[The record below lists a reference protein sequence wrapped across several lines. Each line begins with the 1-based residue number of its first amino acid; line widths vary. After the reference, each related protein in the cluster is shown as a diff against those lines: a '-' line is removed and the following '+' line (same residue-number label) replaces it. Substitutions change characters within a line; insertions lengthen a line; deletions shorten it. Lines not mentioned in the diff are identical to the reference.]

1 MYPENR
7 FVTHIIIMSMSLS
20 VTVGSRPYV
29 DVESNVVSIMFC
41 VVDILGA
48 ISAEPKLKINGNFN
62 FTNNKL
68 NMFIFACTSLALPL
82 IIYWLSNYSL
92 TEKPLQKTVC
102 IHLFFFGLPMLLASI
117 SSVSPSFTLYI
128 NFQIIFVVAL
138 LIALVVVVGLAL
150 KATGDRIRVLNDAML
165 HGTDYRSIWKAY
177 TTCEVIFLF
186 PILVIVFFASFI
198 AKVLGCCLQKKKK
211 QNKLTTVSPSN
222 ARNNSREMNV
232 ITYNSNEQS
241 VFI

>member
-1 MYPENR
+1 MASTIMYSENR

-20 VTVGSRPYV
+20 ITASSRPYV
-29 DVESNVVSIMFC
+29 DVESNVVAIMFC

-48 ISAEPKLKINGNFN
+48 ISAGQSFYFKTETSGANVLSSFMTTALVSLGLSIIVFMGQTSVGILFEKETKKIN
-62 FTNNKL
+62 
-68 NMFIFACTSLALPL
+68 IFR
-82 IIYWLSNYSL
+82 N
-92 TEKPLQKTVC
+92 
-102 IHLFFFGLPMLLASI
+102 HLFLFGLPMLLPLFMPI
-117 SSVSPSFTLYI
+117 V
-128 NFQIIFVVAL
+128 NFQMIFVLAL

-150 KATGDRIRVLNDAML
+150 KATGDRIRILNDAML

-198 AKVLGCCLQKKKK
+198 AKRCLQKKKK

-222 ARNNSREMNV
+222 ARNNSPRDMNV
-232 ITYNSNEQS
+232 ITSNDT